1 MAIFP
6 HMHSARFSTLVL
18 ALGLAASGCSV
29 FHKRAKAKAP
39 VTEAGAPAAA
49 PTPVT
54 AARDLADAMAT
65 VLKLTP
71 DQTGRIRTVLN
82 GTVEQANAAKQ
93 QHAAQSPELA
103 AALKH
108 INITSQTELQKI
120 MGPTKYREFKAKQAK
135 VQAEMARQ

>member
-1 MAIFP
+1 MRFP
-6 HMHSARFSTLVL
+6 ALRPLL
-18 ALGLAASGCSV
+18 ATALIVASSCSV
-29 FHKRAKAKAP
+29 FHKRAKAPAP
-39 VTEAGAPAAA
+39 VVEAAPAPAAPAA

-71 DQTGRIRTVLN
+71 EQTGRIRTVLN

-93 QHAAQSPELA
+93 QHPAQSPELA

-108 INITSQTELQKI
+108 INVSSQAQLQQI
-120 MGPTKYREFKAKQAK
+120 MGPTKYREFRAKQAQ
-135 VQAEMARQ
+135 VQAEMAHQ

>member
-1 MAIFP
+1 
-6 HMHSARFSTLVL
+6 MHSARFSTLVL

-29 FHKRAKAKAP
+29 FHKRAKAP
-39 VTEAGAPAAA
+39 ITEAGPAAAA
-49 PTPVT
+49 PTPAT

-71 DQTGRIRTVLN
+71 DQTSRIRTVLN

-93 QHAAQSPELA
+93 QHPAQSPELA

-108 INITSQTELQKI
+108 INIASQTQLQQI
-120 MGPTKYREFKAKQAK
+120 MGAAKYREFKAKQAR